1 MELTHAQNREARDL
15 TPLLKDL
22 DIRAD
27 RIIYHL
33 SILSDLDSRF
43 SALQTDLERQDYIE
57 VIRSHTE
64 KMEADLKVIDS
75 KISHL
80 NDEQIIDRINDGED
94 EGEHKNR
101 QQKIMR
107 LTMKMEDLQRQM
119 AEVRKGYVEEERRS
133 VC

>member
-22 DIRAD
+22 VIRAD

-119 AEVRKGYVEEERRS
+119 AEVRKGYVKEERRS

>member
-80 NDEQIIDRINDGED
+80 NDEQIFDRINDGGD

-119 AEVRKGYVEEERRS
+119 AEVRKGNVEEE
-133 VC
+133 

>member
-22 DIRAD
+22 VIRAD

-119 AEVRKGYVEEERRS
+119 AEARKGYVEEERRS

>member
-119 AEVRKGYVEEERRS
+119 AEARKGYVEEERRS